1 MAKKEQPQPLGIQPL
16 MIALV
21 YEALN
26 PQEQRMMW
34 QADAPSLYAEAR
46 IGIAKPSEI
55 ENRLGDVI
63 EEIKLGNS
71 ESTPYLSQ
79 WIEDEGNL
87 TIDDLTNALRKSPK
101 KSGAMITQEAVIG
114 IPTHSSMNTLTTMVK
129 GRKRGTEKD
138 TLKKWKVEL
147 TNYDLRNEKTN
158 PNFWRNCHCSFAGS
172 HINKKR
178 LWATDKLEHERK
190 YFEKLIADGLVDP
203 READM
208 LLHLACYHEAVAIT
222 RIELENNRGTPI
234 TIKGIEG
241 KDTTIAYDFI
251 DRWDL
256 ALETFAR
263 KYKFKQNY
271 ATIDEF
277 LFEQDII
284 SPYFKQLMAKGDVH
298 REVIKK
304 RRHFDSFG
312 EGTIKRLHRK
322 MLEHGYKYKGYA
334 REFMGVGNKRKK
346 YETIGIVYEKGDVS
360 FHVVYDDTFWIPFV
374 VEKKITG
381 TESKK
386 SLKPYQRNPAKR
398 AIHGRAWTEID
409 DRTGKVAKTWVHR
422 PRPETVKGIPGI
434 ESAYR
439 RYFARFK

>member
-1 MAKKEQPQPLGIQPL
+1 MARKPKPLGIQPL

-26 PQEQRMMW
+26 PNEQRMMW

-55 ENRLGDVI
+55 ENRLGDVV
-63 EEIKLGNS
+63 EGIKLGNS
-71 ESTPYLSQ
+71 EATPYLSQ
-79 WIEDEGNL
+79 WVQENRGL
-87 TIDDLTNALRKSPK
+87 TIDDLAKALRKSSK
-101 KSGAMITQEAVIG
+101 KSGAMITQEGIVG
-114 IPTHSSMNTLTTMVK
+114 IPTHSSMNSLTTLVK
-129 GRKRGTEKD
+129 GRKKGTEKD

-158 PNFWRNCHCSFAGS
+158 PNFWRNCHCGFAGS
-172 HINKKR
+172 HVNRKR
-178 LWATDKLEHERK
+178 LWATDKLEHERL
-190 YFEKLIADGLVDP
+190 YFEKLIAEGLVDP

-208 LLHLACYHEAVAIT
+208 LLHLACYHEAAAIT
-222 RIELENNRGTPI
+222 RIELENNRGAPRT
-234 TIKGIEG
+234 IEG
-241 KDTTIAYDFI
+241 LEGRQTTIAYDFI

-256 ALETFAR
+256 AFEALAR
-263 KYKFKQNY
+263 RYKFRQDY

-277 LFEQDII
+277 LFEHDII
-284 SPYFKQLMAKGDVH
+284 SPYFKQLMAEGDVH

-304 RRHFDSFG
+304 SRHFDSLG
-312 EGTIKRLHRK
+312 EAVMKRLHRR

-334 REFMGVGNKRKK
+334 REFMDVGNKRKK
-346 YETIGIVYEKGDVS
+346 YKTVGIVYEKGDVS
-360 FHVVYDDTFWIPFV
+360 FHVVYDNTFWAPFV

-386 SLKPYQRNPAKR
+386 RLTPYQRNPAKR
-398 AIHGRAWTEID
+398 AIHRRAWTELD

-422 PRPETVKGIPGI
+422 PQPGTVKGIPGV

-439 RYFARFK
+439 RYFARF